1 MAKIGTNLKI
11 LDHGLRM
18 FPQTTEDLKRLH
30 RRRFSLSRFSSDV
43 LFPQQ
48 RESFETVLE
57 ANLLAS
63 RSWPDSSAVMAG
75 SRCPDETGLTAARI
89 AHEFGVTLAITQH
102 RTAAE
107 VSSEFLHE
115 RNGIHSEQRQK
126 LTVATSVSESKGG
139 GPSAAY

>member
-1 MAKIGTNLKI
+1 
-11 LDHGLRM
+11 M
-18 FPQTTEDLKRLH
+18 FPQAAEDLKWLH
-30 RRRFSLSRFSSDV
+30 RRCFSLFRFSSDV

-48 RESFETVLE
+48 RENFETVLE
-57 ANLLAS
+57 ANLLAC
-63 RSWPDSSAVMAG
+63 RSWSDSSAVMAG
-75 SRCPDETGLTAARI
+75 SRCPDEISLTAARI

-126 LTVATSVSESKGG
+126 LTVATSVSKFTGG
-139 GPSAAY
+139 GPFAAY